1 MSNRLIYVECYPDEL
16 LIQMCGFFKRNIK
29 HSFGKSRI
37 GKLLEKNQEHIALV
51 DEDPDGTPIPYF
63 DRTNFSIVK
72 QENGYAIK
80 NDSRRGHTIIEIQ
93 PYLEEWILNA
103 CNDARVNIREY
114 NLPNDPISLHHVINS
129 NLNKLERLLEELLNR
144 NCRVKKLRD
153 DIQSRI

>member
-1 MSNRLIYVECYPDEL
+1 MINRLIYVECNPDEL
-16 LIQMCGFFKRNIK
+16 LVKKYGFIKRNIK
-29 HSFGKSRI
+29 HSYGKSKI
-37 GKLLEKNQEHIALV
+37 GKFLEKNRGQIALV

-63 DRTNFSIVK
+63 KKTDFSLVT
-72 QENGYAIK
+72 QGNGYTIK
-80 NDSRRGHTIIEIQ
+80 NDSRRNHMIIEIK

-103 CNDARVNIREY
+103 CKDARVNIREF

-144 NCRVKKLRD
+144 DCRVKKLRD